1 MTLRNEHNVKT
12 HFTQMVIKMIHLLTK
27 SNDDDGER
35 KKRTEL
41 LLNKFTSF
49 SVCVQWTYS
58 NESERMRESA
68 TTGHNS
74 FTWTEISI

>member
-41 LLNKFTSF
+41 LLNKFTSL
-49 SVCVQWTYS
+49 SVCVS
-58 NESERMRESA
+58 SERIQTRAREWERVQQL
-68 TTGHNS
+68 GIIRLP
-74 FTWTEISI
+74 EQR

>member
-49 SVCVQWTYS
+49 SVFVS
-58 NESERMRESA
+58 SERIQTRAREWERVQQL
-68 TTGHNS
+68 GIIRLP
-74 FTWTEISI
+74 EQR

>member
-35 KKRTEL
+35 KKAHRIII
-41 LLNKFTSF
+41 K
-49 SVCVQWTYS
+49 
-58 NESERMRESA
+58 
-68 TTGHNS
+68 
-74 FTWTEISI
+74 